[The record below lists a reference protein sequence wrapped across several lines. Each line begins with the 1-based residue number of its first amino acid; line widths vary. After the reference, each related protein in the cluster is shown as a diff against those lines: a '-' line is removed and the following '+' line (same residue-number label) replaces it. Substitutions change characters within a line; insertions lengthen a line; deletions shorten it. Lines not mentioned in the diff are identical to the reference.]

1 MTTGT
6 AAVDAGRLPVT
17 MLAAA
22 VAVCGLSACSSGGGA
37 AAAHTTTSPTATTQP
52 QRIPGVGAVVVRR
65 GAGGLVVVDRETG
78 GRRLRLSGIQ
88 AGECLSY
95 LKANPSASPSS
106 VRAACPERRGAQTTG
121 AAASATTDR

>member
-1 MTTGT
+1 VTTGT
-6 AAVDAGRLPVT
+6 ASVGPHTLPVT

-22 VAVCGLSACSSGGGA
+22 VAVCGLSACANGGGA
-37 AAAHTTTSPTATTQP
+37 TAERPTTSRTTTTQS
-52 QRIPGVGAVVVRR
+52 QRVPDVGAIVVRR
-65 GAGGLVVVDRETG
+65 GTRGLVVVDRATG

-106 VRAACPERRGAQTTG
+106 VRAACPERSGAQTTT
-121 AAASATTDR
+121 ATPSATTDR